1 MSGGFRYN
9 APMAT
14 DRKIPAFL
22 RPLEAAYPG
31 LVDAIRSRI
40 VSDEASFDGPVRARR
55 AVPRKEETRGRAGDS
70 YLWEHTLLVAGL
82 ADRIAREDGLD
93 PRFAVLTAL
102 FHDTGK
108 FAGGRYHEDGRP
120 EEAGAAGFAG
130 PAMSSAGVPAAEAR
144 RVVSALGALYAAAAC
159 PNVLARVAHD
169 ADFLAKA
176 GTLGAAGFFIKST
189 LRGRT
194 LLGALMTSLS
204 KELTTAAN
212 LPGEMRTRAGR
223 RLAERKS
230 RDALRFYRVLLREL
244 RESRGADLRVT
255 ELRVKRAQGRGR
267 GAAARVLLVLARAC
281 DACGGSWATSAMTE
295 RGLKC
300 ETLEARIACVRCG
313 NDYRVS
319 FCLPR
324 PRRAT
329 PASGAA
335 SRAA

>member
-40 VSDEASFDGPVRARR
+40 VLDEASFDGPVRARR

-130 PAMSSAGVPAAEAR
+130 PAMSSAGVPAAAAR
-144 RVVSALGALYAAAAC
+144 RVVSALGALHAAAAC

-204 KELTTAAN
+204 KELTTAAS
-212 LPGEMRTRAGR
+212 LPAGMKTAPGR

-230 RDALRFYRVLLREL
+230 RASLRFYRLLLREL
-244 RESRGADLRVT
+244 RESRGADLRV
-255 ELRVKRAQGRGR
+255 ESVPVERAGRP
-267 GAAARVLLVLARAC
+267 GANGSTRVLLVLARAC
-281 DACGGSWATSAMTE
+281 DACGGKWGKSFTTE

-300 ETLEARIACVRCG
+300 ETFEARIACARCG

-319 FCLPR
+319 FCLPAAR
-324 PRRAT
+324 GRR
-329 PASGAA
+329 G
-335 SRAA
+335 